1 MWVWL
6 WLYGFC
12 VSSPDRLPSSEG
24 VCLPEACAV
33 PGGGHKISHMLS
45 FEGFS
50 FLLVHQWVFFF
61 CNLQVKVI
69 KVKKIKNKVDNWPWK
84 ISAAANSAAC
94 LPRSDAQA
102 ASSSVMRAGTSKGA
116 RPATR
121 ADYTRLED
129 EAACIPFE
137 KD

>member
-1 MWVWL
+1 L
-6 WLYGFC
+6 KGF
-12 VSSPDRLPSSEG
+12 LFFWF
-24 VCLPEACAV
+24 
-33 PGGGHKISHMLS
+33 IS
-45 FEGFS
+45 GY
-50 FLLVHQWVFFF
+50 FFF